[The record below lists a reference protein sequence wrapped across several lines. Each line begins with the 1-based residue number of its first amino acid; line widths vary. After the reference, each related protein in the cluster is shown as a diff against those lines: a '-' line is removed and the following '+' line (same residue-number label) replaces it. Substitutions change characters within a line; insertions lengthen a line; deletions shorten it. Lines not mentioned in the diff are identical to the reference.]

1 MEHRNVDLERQ
12 NHSLIVAE
20 NQKGFLDDQLIMI
33 YVINQ
38 NQQKTCDFLQ
48 RFFDSL
54 SFVFFLRTPSNVV
67 HVNIRFQVEK
77 YFCRTTLDGV
87 RGIK

>member
-33 YVINQ
+33 YAINQ
-38 NQQKTCDFLQ
+38 NQQK
-48 RFFDSL
+48 S
-54 SFVFFLRTPSNVV
+54 V
-67 HVNIRFQVEK
+67 
-77 YFCRTTLDGV
+77 
-87 RGIK
+87 